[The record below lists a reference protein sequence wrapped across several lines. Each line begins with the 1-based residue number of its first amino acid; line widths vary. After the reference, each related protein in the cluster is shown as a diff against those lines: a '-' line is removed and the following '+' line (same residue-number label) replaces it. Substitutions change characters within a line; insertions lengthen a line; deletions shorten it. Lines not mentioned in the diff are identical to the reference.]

1 MGSVNTAMLG
11 VERAALQGDLTRPQQ
26 WEEVGKVHQLYIY
39 PVKSLG
45 CVPVN
50 HFTTGPWAPESE
62 SLVDRQLMVLDG
74 KGKMV
79 TARKYPH
86 MTLVEPQVISDQ
98 LTLKYPGMPEVTVQL
113 PKVSEAGKEVA
124 LDVFGE
130 ACRGLDLG
138 DEVGEWLSEVIL
150 NDSEAGMR
158 LVFHPKGDS
167 TRPDKASNPKIFPMR
182 KAEDKPYYSDV
193 FPYMM
198 MTQPSI
204 DELNGLLDKENVDLN
219 VEEKR
224 FRPNIVVVGDFPGFS
239 EDKWAWVK
247 VGDVVFRHS
256 QVCDRCEFTTV
267 DPEMGDKHPRG
278 EPLKTLR
285 KYRCAL
291 DPAEKKTFGSSPFLG
306 VGLGVEEPGEVTV
319 GDKVFIGKSG

>member
-1 MGSVNTAMLG
+1 MGSVSTAMLG
-11 VERAALQGDLTRPQQ
+11 VERAALQGDLTKPQQ
-26 WEEVGKVHQLYIY
+26 WEEVGSVHQLYIY

-45 CVPVN
+45 CVKVN
-50 HFTTGPWAPESE
+50 KFTTGPWAPESE

-86 MTLVEPQVISDQ
+86 MTLVEPQVISDR
-98 LTLKYPGMPEVTVQL
+98 LTLKYPGMLEVTVQL
-113 PKVSEAGKEVA
+113 PKVNEVGKEVA

-182 KAEDKPYYSDV
+182 KPK
-193 FPYMM
+193 
-198 MTQPSI
+198 
-204 DELNGLLDKENVDLN
+204 
-219 VEEKR
+219 
-224 FRPNIVVVGDFPGFS
+224 
-239 EDKWAWVK
+239 
-247 VGDVVFRHS
+247 
-256 QVCDRCEFTTV
+256 
-267 DPEMGDKHPRG
+267 DKHPRG

-306 VGLGVEEPGEVTV
+306 VGLGVDEPGEVIV
-319 GDKVFIGKSG
+319 GDKVFIGKTG

>member
-1 MGSVNTAMLG
+1 MGSGTTAMLG
-11 VERAALQGDLTRPQQ
+11 VERAALQGDLAKPLQ
-26 WEEVGKVHQLYIY
+26 WEEVGQVHQLYIY

-45 CVPVN
+45 SVPVTT
-50 HFTTGPWAPESE
+50 FTTGPWAPESE
-62 SLVDRQLMVLDG
+62 HLVDRQLIVLDG

-86 MTLVEPQVISDQ
+86 MTLVEPRVISDS
-98 LTLKYPGMPEVTVQL
+98 LTLRYPGMSEVSVKL
-113 PKVSEAGKEVA
+113 PLEKKGKEVA

-130 ACRGLDLG
+130 CCRGLDLG

-167 TRPDKASNPKIFPMR
+167 TRPDKPSNPTIFPTR
-182 KAEDKPYYSDV
+182 KPSDKSYYADV

-204 DELNGLLDKENVDLN
+204 DTLNALLAQEDVDLT
-219 VEEKR
+219 VEERR
-224 FRPNIVVVGDFPGFS
+224 FRPNIVVTGDFPGFS

-247 VGDVVFRHS
+247 VGEVVFRHS

-306 VGLGVEEPGEVTV
+306 VGLGVEEPGEVSV
-319 GDKVFIGKSG
+319 GDKVFIGRKG